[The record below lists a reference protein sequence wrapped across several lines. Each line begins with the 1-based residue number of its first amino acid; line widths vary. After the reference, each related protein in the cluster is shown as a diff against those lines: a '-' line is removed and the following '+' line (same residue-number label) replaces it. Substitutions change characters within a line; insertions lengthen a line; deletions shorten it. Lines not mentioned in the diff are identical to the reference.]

1 MDDALPMSLKAF
13 GLFAVLALF
22 TCSGRA
28 GEGWSLLKS
37 GMNRA
42 DTATTLGDP
51 LFKNVG
57 RGFEVWL
64 YDGGA
69 EVLCLH
75 GMVVA
80 WTAPAG
86 VKSSDGRQLD
96 LRPFFAKAAA
106 MTLKPPAAQPE
117 LDLIPVRQMRLPKL

>member
-1 MDDALPMSLKAF
+1 MSLKIF
-13 GLFAVLALF
+13 SLCAVVALV

-51 LFKNVG
+51 LLKNIG

-96 LRPFFAKAAA
+96 LRPFFAKSA
-106 MTLKPPAAQPE
+106 PALSTPKETKPE